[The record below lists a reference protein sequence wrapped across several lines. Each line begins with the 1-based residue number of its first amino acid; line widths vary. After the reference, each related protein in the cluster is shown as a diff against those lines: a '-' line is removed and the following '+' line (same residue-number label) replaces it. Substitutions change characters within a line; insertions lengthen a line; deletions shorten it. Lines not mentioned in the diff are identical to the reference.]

1 MAEKLERIY
10 TIPLRRE
17 FQKVPRWRRSKRA
30 VSAVRKFIEKHM
42 KSENVKIEKQLSE
55 KLWERGAKNPIPRV
69 KVITNKEDDEVR
81 VQLFGLKFS
90 EKKVDKDKKKAKKE
104 KKKEEKEE
112 KDISKQKQKGEE
124 KVKPTL
130 KSRKKNV

>member
-1 MAEKLERIY
+1 MGI
-10 TIPLRRE
+10 TSTFRRTRL
-17 FQKVPRWRRSKRA
+17 VNKRLY
-30 VSAVRKFIEKHM
+30 FDQ
-42 KSENVKIEKQLSE
+42 NVFKITVFEKQLSE

-69 KVITNKEDDEVR
+69 KVITKKEDDEVR

-90 EKKVDKDKKKAKKE
+90 EKVDKDKKKAKKE
-104 KKKEEKEE
+104 KKKEEKKEE

-130 KSRKKNV
+130 KSRKKNM